1 MMHFAVIGTDM
12 GAGVVCYLR
21 NNLSYDVKS
30 FFSPETENIF
40 F

>member
-21 NNLSYDVKS
+21 KNLSYDVKS
-30 FFSPETENIF
+30 FFSPETENF